1 MRRNAICLVVV
12 VVATGLVWWG
22 TVVRRPRVSQA
33 DNPFAVVPTGTRP
46 SSRSDFSTVT
56 TQEGTVRLRIS
67 GVDGPGPLF
76 VAVFDSEQD
85 FPNHHYAMRTLKV
98 VPVDETT
105 EVVLKDLDDAS
116 LAVAAFQDQDGN
128 GKLTK
133 GLLGVPV
140 EPHGFSNNAR
150 GTFAAPKFSAAVFS
164 VEDQRR
170 IMEIRLVTR
179 SWEASPD

>member
-22 TVVRRPRVSQA
+22 TVVRRPQVSQA

-56 TQEGTVRLRIS
+56 TQQGTVRLRIS

-116 LAVAAFQDQDGN
+116 NPGLHVRVMRHLYLSLMYACLS
-128 GKLTK
+128 GKTLEFNT
-133 GLLGVPV
+133 
-140 EPHGFSNNAR
+140 R
-150 GTFAAPKFSAAVFS
+150 GGDT
-164 VEDQRR
+164 EY
-170 IMEIRLVTR
+170 
-179 SWEASPD
+179 